1 MSHTAPL
8 DVLCLRD
15 HMISSGGTT
24 YLLNTL
30 PRFDPARVRTRLHVL
45 APPGPH
51 DDVRAGAAPLATTFA
66 RRGPRDPRRVADL
79 LRHLRAEPPDLLLL
93 SGPKSMR
100 LGLPFARLLGVP
112 SLLQLNYM
120 FPVGALD
127 RAVQRLL
134 SDERHR
140 MSAVSRAVRDWA
152 VAGFGLAEE
161 LVDVL
166 YAGHDLTRYAQPSSE
181 ARPRLRAEL
190 DIADGAPVV
199 LLAGRLLVAEKGQD
213 VMLRALPQI
222 ARSLPEAVLV
232 LAGDGPDRAL
242 CTDLAERL
250 GVSAR
255 VRFTGH
261 RADVPELL
269 AMADAVAAPSTC
281 EEAMPFV
288 ALEAHAARR
297 PIVVSRSG
305 GLSELIEDGVS
316 GLIVERGDERAL
328 AAALVRVLTD
338 GSLAQA
344 LVREGARD
352 LSGFDLDTHVAR
364 LSAQFETMVRG
375 TPA

>member
-1 MSHTAPL
+1 M
-8 DVLCLRD
+8 
-15 HMISSGGTT
+15 
-24 YLLNTL
+24 
-30 PRFDPARVRTRLHVL
+30 
-45 APPGPH
+45 
-51 DDVRAGAAPLATTFA
+51 
-66 RRGPRDPRRVADL
+66 
-79 LRHLRAEPPDLLLL
+79 
-93 SGPKSMR
+93 
-100 LGLPFARLLGVP
+100 
-112 SLLQLNYM
+112 
-120 FPVGALD
+120 
-127 RAVQRLL
+127 
-134 SDERHR
+134 
-140 MSAVSRAVRDWA
+140 
-152 VAGFGLAEE
+152 
-161 LVDVL
+161 
-166 YAGHDLTRYAQPSSE
+166 
-181 ARPRLRAEL
+181 
-190 DIADGAPVV
+190 

-261 RADVPELL
+261 RTDVPELL

-328 AAALVRVLTD
+328 AAAIVRVLTD